1 MCNEW
6 LHVCTRK
13 KIQEIDLKSEVSN
26 ILSDKPEKTKDNNYI
41 NSLYTSFSGNE
52 RETIKMAH
60 ITDMHF
66 DFDYKVGAKA
76 ICKDKATGCCRE
88 ETGMAGPGE
97 LGAREWGEF
106 ACDAP

>member
-6 LHVCTRK
+6 LHVCSRK

-41 NSLYTSFSGNE
+41 NSLYTSFSSKE

-66 DFDYKVGAKA
+66 DFDYTVGAKA
-76 ICKDKATGCCRE
+76 ICKDKATGCCRV